1 VIGALRK
8 LLQHPR
14 WPLVKKCGGALFL
27 LVVVAL
33 LVRYAST
40 IHWPKVKDSVLALPR
55 PVLLQALGFAVL
67 SHFVYSMMDLVGRRY
82 TGHHMGKR
90 QVMLVSFICYAFNL
104 NLGSLVGGIG
114 LRYRLYSNHGVRYGN
129 ITRIVTMAL
138 ITNWIGY
145 ILLAGLVFTLAPM
158 ELPPSFR
165 IDSEQLRLV
174 GVALLAVAVV
184 YVLLCAFSRRRSWNV
199 HGHEVDL
206 PTLRMALAQFGIS
219 CSHWAAMA
227 AVPWALLHGAVD
239 YPTALSVMLMAA
251 MAGVMLHVPA
261 GLGVTE
267 AVFVA
272 LLSDKIPTHQIL
284 GALLAFRAI
293 FYLLPLLVGGLLY
306 AKLEMHL
313 RRKEVPA

>member
-1 VIGALRK
+1 MIRK
-8 LLQHPR
+8 ILEHPW
-14 WPLVKKCGGALFL
+14 WPHVKKWGGAIFL

-33 LVRYAST
+33 LAHYAHT
-40 IHWPKVKDSVLALPR
+40 IDWPKVKESVLALPR
-55 PVLLQALGFAVL
+55 QVLLQGFAFAVL

-114 LRYRLYSNHGVRYGN
+114 LRYRLYGNHGVRYGN

-145 ILLAGLVFTLAPM
+145 ILLAGLVFTIAPL
-158 ELPPSFR
+158 ELPRNFR

-174 GVALLAVAVV
+174 GVVLLAVAVV
-184 YVLLCAFSRRRSWNV
+184 YTGLCGLSRQRSWTIR
-199 HGHEVDL
+199 GHEVEL

-227 AVPWALLHGAVD
+227 AVPWSLLHGAVD
-239 YPTALSVMLMAA
+239 YPTALSVMLIAA

-272 LLSDKIPTHQIL
+272 LLSDKVPTHQLL

-293 FYLLPLLVGGLLY
+293 FYLAPLLVGGLLY
-306 AKLEMHL
+306 AKLEM
-313 RRKEVPA
+313 RGRKEVPA